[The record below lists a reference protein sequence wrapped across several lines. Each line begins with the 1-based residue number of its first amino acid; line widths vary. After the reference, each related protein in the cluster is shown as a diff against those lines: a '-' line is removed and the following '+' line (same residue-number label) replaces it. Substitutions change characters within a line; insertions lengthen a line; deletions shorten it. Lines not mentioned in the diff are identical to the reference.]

1 VLRQQAVF
9 GKNLSYG
16 RGGHAGLRLVI

>member
-16 RGGHAGLRLVI
+16 RGGHAGLRLVM